1 MKIKYTIIAIFLLS
15 VLGVMIY
22 SIVMEN
28 DNYNGHKIWVKQNVT
43 PDCNYKMPN
52 QYFVAYD
59 SIQNK
64 YAIVFMHIDR
74 YKHFLE
80 LKIFTTIPDKIY
92 EMSGFEDAT
101 TFDDS
106 CTAKGFFKM
115 YLSQKR
121 KDNFKF

>member
-1 MKIKYTIIAIFLLS
+1 
-15 VLGVMIY
+15 
-22 SIVMEN
+22 MEN
-28 DNYNGHKIWVKQNVT
+28 DKYNGHKLWIKENVT
-43 PDCNYKMPN
+43 TDCNYKMPN

-74 YKHFLE
+74 YKYFLQ
-80 LKIFTTIPDKIY
+80 LYRFTTIPDKIY
-92 EMSGFEDAT
+92 ETIGFEDAT

-106 CTAKGFFKM
+106 CTAKGFFKI
-115 YLSQKR
+115 YLSQQR